1 MTKLLE
7 LYRCEICNNLVEI
20 EHEGAGTLVCCNADM
35 KLVNEHEATPENAHF
50 AHVEKTEN
58 SDGTKVITV
67 KVNHGMT
74 YEHHIEFIEAIS
86 KDKKYTK
93 KKFLKFDETPE
104 MTVRCHCDEGFYI
117 RLYCNKDGGWVAK
130 TEI

>member
-7 LYRCEICNNLVEI
+7 LFRCEICNNLVEI
-20 EHEGAGTLVCCNADM
+20 EHEGAGTLVCCNQDM
-35 KLVNEHEATPENAHF
+35 KLVEEHEAKPENAHY
-50 AHVEKTEN
+50 AHIETTVN
-58 SDGTKVITV
+58 QDGSKVITV
-67 KVNHGMT
+67 KFNHGMT

-104 MTVRCHCDEGFYI
+104 MVIKCHCDEGFYI
-117 RLYCNKDGGWVAK
+117 RLYCNKDGCWTTK